1 MGTFKMVACYR
12 MSSQILNKVSRST
25 LLRQRCL
32 QFSTSQYRNG
42 GGGGTTD
49 IDANPNYHKNP
60 SDNPWRQV
68 EPYLD
73 VAQRI
78 KSPLEHY
85 RPSPWEQ
92 NFGTNY
98 IRSVVI
104 ALGLWTCFWAHHS
117 YNDIL
122 EETKKERKQYFAKMG
137 REDWQKFQYW
147 KMLAKANPKSPWKFS
162 LEKLNSY
169 QPNPGMNVKNCPFL
183 IMRSDLRIAG
193 ELKNVQKNKNYILV
207 N

>member
-25 LLRQRCL
+25 LLRQRCS

-104 ALGLWTCFWAHHS
+104 AWDFGLVFGPI
-117 YNDIL
+117 IL
-122 EETKKERKQYFAKMG
+122 TMIYLKKPKKRGSNILPRWVEKI
-137 REDWQKFQYW
+137 WQKSLYW
-147 KMLAKANPKSPWKFS
+147 KMLAKANPKSPWKSS
-162 LEKLNSY
+162 LVKLNSY
-169 QPNPGMNVKNCPFL
+169 QPNHGMNVKNCLFL

>member
-1 MGTFKMVACYR
+1 MGIFKTVACYR

-25 LLRQRCL
+25 LLRQRCS
-32 QFSTSQYRNG
+32 QISTSQYRNG

-85 RPSPWEQ
+85 RPSPWD
-92 NFGTNY
+92 FGLVFGP
-98 IRSVVI
+98 I
-104 ALGLWTCFWAHHS
+104 
-117 YNDIL
+117 IL
-122 EETKKERKQYFAKMG
+122 TMIYLKKPKKRGSNILPRWVEKI
-137 REDWQKFQYW
+137 WQKSLYW

-169 QPNPGMNVKNCPFL
+169 QPNHGMNVKNCLFL